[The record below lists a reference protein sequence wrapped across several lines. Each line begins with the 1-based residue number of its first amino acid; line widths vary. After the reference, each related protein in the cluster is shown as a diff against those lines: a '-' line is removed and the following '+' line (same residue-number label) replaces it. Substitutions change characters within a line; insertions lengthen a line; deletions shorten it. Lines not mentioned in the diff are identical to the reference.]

1 MMEKHEKVTGK
12 DGRLLTPNE
21 VAEHL
26 QVTAEQV
33 RVLIRRGQLSAVNAG
48 TGTKR
53 PLYRITQEALEAFLN
68 FRRQPVSKTQ
78 RKKFR
83 QLAPTP
89 DFFPGLK

>member
-78 RKKFR
+78 RKKLK
-83 QLAPTP
+83 QDAPIP
-89 DFFPGLK
+89 DFFPHLK